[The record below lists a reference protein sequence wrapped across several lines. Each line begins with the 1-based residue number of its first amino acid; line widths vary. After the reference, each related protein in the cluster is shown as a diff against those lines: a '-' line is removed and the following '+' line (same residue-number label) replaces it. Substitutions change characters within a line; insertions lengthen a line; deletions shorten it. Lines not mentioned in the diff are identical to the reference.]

1 MIIDRLVLKN
11 FKRFRDQTICFH
23 DGITGILGNNGTGK
37 SSIVQA
43 IFFALYGVQAT
54 GISPDYIVS
63 SFASPKERCE
73 VRLDFRMGG
82 EGYTVVRTF
91 KKGKSVQHDATFH
104 KDGQLRATGVSQV
117 ETEVKR
123 TLGMGPADFKN
134 TIYAAQKDLLTLL
147 ENTPGKRREWFLRA
161 LGIDYLNTESQKI
174 LKERIDEKSGGLQ
187 RMDGTLEALERGLDA
202 EEFAALKASVVE
214 FEQVLVQLEKQHR
227 DLSGRKKGLDEE
239 FRLYQDQWTKYTE
252 LRVRHSALSQERDG
266 LKKQRDLAK
275 SKLSGLVRLELEY
288 HTLTGRLAPYP
299 EKRQALEVLRKLK
312 AEHDQ
317 AKTGIQ
323 SAERECLETKKRAE
337 LVKARIAS
345 IDKDAE
351 KRAALIARVRNALDI
366 GAETG
371 DYDLEHH
378 VAGLSERVSHEI
390 GTFFAQ
396 LKNLE
401 SSKKKLLADW
411 DIIRKAGAEG
421 TCPLCRQKL
430 GSHYGSIEEEF
441 RGQVQQI
448 DHETLQVSG
457 MQVRAT
463 KSRDA
468 ISAQKPALSEIRSL
482 TEKLTMRVSF
492 EAELKDVLTQL
503 RTKEAGCTALEQKIR
518 DLRFEEEAFT
528 RTEREV
534 ADLEK
539 VQNRFNDVREELAK
553 VDALK
558 KQATDLEEQITRKQ
572 ADIDGISAGIER
584 SSFDPHKSGMLE
596 RARAEIDT
604 EVREIAE
611 KTTLTTERMKYANE
625 KIAEYRRTEAQVK
638 ELQKQSAEIREEI
651 EHLKLTRTVIAD
663 YVVYLMQVV
672 RSRLEGEV
680 SRIIGEITGG
690 RYEQVLLDEDFNLL
704 VRDIDDDYTI
714 DRFSGGE
721 QDDIAVALRIAL
733 SRYLAELHNV
743 HESTILIFDE
753 IFGSQD
759 EERRNN
765 LLTTLRTQES
775 RFPQIILIS
784 HISEMQGEFSN
795 TLLVEMGTDM
805 VSRVRE
811 AGD

>member
-11 FKRFRDQTICFH
+11 FKRFREQTICFH

-117 ETEVKR
+117 ETEVRR
-123 TLGMGPADFKN
+123 TLGMGPVDFKN
-134 TIYAAQKDLLTLL
+134 TVYAAQKDLLTLL

-161 LGIDYLNTESQKI
+161 LGIDYLNTGSQKI
-174 LKERIDEKSGGLQ
+174 LKEQIDEKIGGVQ
-187 RMDGTLEALERGLDA
+187 RMEGTLEALERELDA
-202 EEFAALKASVVE
+202 EEYAALKASVAE
-214 FEQVLVQLEKQHR
+214 YEQALVQLEKQHR
-227 DLSGRKKGLDEE
+227 DLCGKKKGLDEE

-252 LRVRHSALSQERDG
+252 LRVRHSALSLERDG
-266 LKKQRDLAK
+266 LKKQRDLAR
-275 SKLSGLVRLELEY
+275 SKLTGLVRLELEY
-288 HTLTGRLAPYP
+288 HTLSGRLAPYA
-299 EKRQALEVLRKLK
+299 EKRQALEALRKLK

-317 AKTGIQ
+317 AQAGVL

-337 LVKARIAS
+337 LVKARIAA
-345 IDKDAE
+345 IDQDAG
-351 KRAALIARVRNALDI
+351 KRTALIARVRHALSI
-366 GAETG
+366 GPEIG

-378 VAGLSERVSHEI
+378 IVTLSEQVSHEI

-401 SSKKKLLADW
+401 SSKKKLLADR
-411 DIIRKAGAEG
+411 DSIRMAGAEG

-441 RGQVQQI
+441 RMQIRQI
-448 DHETLQVSG
+448 DHETAEVSG
-457 MQVRAT
+457 KQEAAA
-463 KSRDA
+463 KSRDS
-468 ISAQKPALSEIRSL
+468 IIAQKPALSEIRSL
-482 TEKLTMRVSF
+482 SGKLTMRVSF
-492 EAELKDVLTQL
+492 EAELRDVLAQL
-503 RTKEAGCTALEQKIR
+503 LVKEAGCDALRNKIGE
-518 DLRFEEEAFT
+518 LRFEEEHYT
-528 RTEREV
+528 RVEREV

-539 VQNRFNDVREELAK
+539 VQDRFNDVREELAK

-558 KQATDLEEQITRKQ
+558 KQAADLEGQITRKQ
-572 ADIDGISAGIER
+572 EEIAHITAEIER
-584 SSFDPHKSGMLE
+584 SSFDPEKSGMLE
-596 RARAEIDT
+596 RARAEIETD
-604 EVREIAE
+604 VRDIAE
-611 KTTLTTERMKYANE
+611 KTMQATERMKYARV
-625 KIAEYRRTEAQVK
+625 KIAQYLKTEAQVR
-638 ELQKQSAEIREEI
+638 ELQKQFADTREEI
-651 EHLKLTRTVIAD
+651 ELLKLTRTVIAD
-663 YVVYLMQVV
+663 YVIYLMQVV

-680 SRIIGEITGG
+680 SRIISEITGG

-743 HESTILIFDE
+743 QESTLLIFDE

-784 HISEMQGEFSN
+784 HISEMQGEFAN
-795 TLLVEMGTDM
+795 TLLVEMGTDL

-811 AGD
+811 VGE

>member
-43 IFFALYGVQAT
+43 VFFALYGVQAT

-63 SFASPKERCE
+63 SFVSPKERCE

-117 ETEVKR
+117 ETEVRR
-123 TLGMGPADFKN
+123 TLGMGPVDFKN
-134 TIYAAQKDLLTLL
+134 TVYAAQKDLLTLL

-174 LKERIDEKSGGLQ
+174 LKERIDEKSGGVQ
-187 RMDGTLEALERGLDA
+187 RMEGTLEALERGLDA
-202 EEFAALKASVVE
+202 AEYAALKGSVVG
-214 FEQVLVQLEKQHR
+214 FEQELVQLEKLHR
-227 DLSGRKKGLDEE
+227 DLSGKKKGLDEE
-239 FRLYQDQWTKYTE
+239 FRLYLDERTKYTE
-252 LRVRHSALSQERDG
+252 LTVRQAALSRERDG

-275 SKLSGLVRLELEY
+275 SKLTGLVRLELEY
-288 HTLTGRLAPYP
+288 HTLSGRLVPLP
-299 EKRQALEVLRKLK
+299 EKKKALEALRRLK

-317 AKTGIQ
+317 AQAGIQ

-337 LVKARIAS
+337 LVRARIAA
-345 IDKDAE
+345 IDQDAA
-351 KRAALIARVRNALDI
+351 KRVALIARVRNALDI
-366 GAETG
+366 GAEIG
-371 DYDLEHH
+371 DYDLERH
-378 VAGLSERVSHEI
+378 VAATSERVSHEI

-411 DIIRKAGAEG
+411 DVIRKAGAEG
-421 TCPLCRQKL
+421 TCPLCRQTL
-430 GSHYGSIEEEF
+430 GSHYGSIGEEF
-441 RGQVQQI
+441 KTQVRLI
-448 DHETLQVSG
+448 DDETAQVTG
-457 MQVRAT
+457 KQVRAA

-468 ISAQKPALSEIRSL
+468 INDQKPALSEIRSL

-492 EAELKDVLTQL
+492 EAELRDVLAHLQAKEGGCNAL
-503 RTKEAGCTALEQKIR
+503 RKRIGE
-518 DLRFEEEAFT
+518 LRFEEEHFT
-528 RTEREV
+528 RAEREV

-539 VQNRFNDVREELAK
+539 AQDRFNDVREDLAK
-553 VDALK
+553 ADALK
-558 KQATDLEEQITRKQ
+558 KQAADLEEQITRKQ
-572 ADIDGISAGIER
+572 AEIAHIASEIER
-584 SSFDPHKSGMLE
+584 TTFDPKKSGMLE
-596 RARAEIDT
+596 RARAEIEA
-604 EVREIAE
+604 EVRDITER
-611 KTTLTTERMKYANE
+611 TTQTTERMKYARE
-625 KIAEYRRTEAQVK
+625 KIAEYRKTEAQVR

-651 EHLKLTRTVIAD
+651 ELLKLTRTVIAD

-680 SRIIGEITGG
+680 SHIISEITGG

-743 HESTILIFDE
+743 QESTLLIFDE

-784 HISEMQGEFSN
+784 HISEMQGEFST
-795 TLLVEMGTDM
+795 TLVVEMGTDM